1 MSTYARLNLS
11 FATIALSALLI
22 GASLSAP
29 AAAGGVTAGTLIE
42 NTAVANYDQAGT
54 PRTINSNTVT
64 VRVDELLDVTLT
76 SLDPGP
82 VNARPGDA
90 VLSFELTNQS
100 NGPEAFRLAAKPAV
114 AGNQFDVTVTGI
126 AIDTNAN
133 ATYEPGIDLLLPAP
147 STTAVLVPDAVRTV
161 FVLVQVPA
169 GVSDTQ
175 TSAVELTAEAVT
187 GSGAPGTV
195 YAAAGVDGGDAIVGT
210 TGAIAIARG
219 RLVAGVAAVKL
230 VKSVSLRDP
239 FGGTGAVPGAVAT
252 FTIAAS
258 VSGSGSVTALIV
270 TDAVPAGTTYVPGTL
285 KLDSAALSDA
295 ADGDAGTASNAAG
308 VRVALGTVPAG
319 TNRAITFDVVINP

>member
-1 MSTYARLNLS
+1 MSDES
-11 FATIALSALLI
+11 DIAFPGLELPA
-22 GASLSAP
+22 AVPAP
-29 AAAGGVTAGTLIE
+29 AYRVLARKYRPATFDSLLGQAAMVQTL
-42 NTAVANYDQAGT
+42 
-54 PRTINSNTVT
+54 
-64 VRVDELLDVTLT
+64 
-76 SLDPGP
+76 
-82 VNARPGDA
+82 
-90 VLSFELTNQS
+90 
-100 NGPEAFRLAAKPAV
+100 
-114 AGNQFDVTVTGI
+114 GN
-126 AIDTNAN
+126 
-133 ATYEPGIDLLLPAP
+133 
-147 STTAVLVPDAVRTV
+147 
-161 FVLVQVPA
+161 
-169 GVSDTQ
+169 
-175 TSAVELTAEAVT
+175 
-187 GSGAPGTV
+187 
-195 YAAAGVDGGDAIVGT
+195 
-210 TGAIAIARG
+210 AIARG

>member
-1 MSTYARLNLS
+1 MLGLGSW
-11 FATIALSALLI
+11 ALQ
-22 GASLSAP
+22 ASSQP
-29 AAAGGVTAGTLIE
+29 ADDIRS
-42 NTAVANYDQAGT
+42 VA
-54 PRTINSNTVT
+54 
-64 VRVDELLDVTLT
+64 E
-76 SLDPGP
+76 
-82 VNARPGDA
+82 
-90 VLSFELTNQS
+90 
-100 NGPEAFRLAAKPAV
+100 
-114 AGNQFDVTVTGI
+114 
-126 AIDTNAN
+126 
-133 ATYEPGIDLLLPAP
+133 
-147 STTAVLVPDAVRTV
+147 
-161 FVLVQVPA
+161 
-169 GVSDTQ
+169 
-175 TSAVELTAEAVT
+175 VT
-187 GSGAPGTV
+187 GSGPLEAAIEVQRLEVATGPGGQETRRWI
-195 YAAAGVDGGDAIVGT
+195 AADRLNAGLSRDATQLLGGDAIVGT